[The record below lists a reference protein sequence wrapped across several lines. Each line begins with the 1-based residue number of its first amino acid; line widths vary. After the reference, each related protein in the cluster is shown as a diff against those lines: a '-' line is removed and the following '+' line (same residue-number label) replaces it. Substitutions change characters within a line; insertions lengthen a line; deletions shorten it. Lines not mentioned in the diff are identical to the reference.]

1 MSDDNK
7 NQLRNIIIGCSIAAV
22 VVVVGVIG
30 LGIWV
35 YRRMVRQ
42 LASQV
47 LALTSIEAGLIKPLG
62 LGETGRPTAEDI
74 EMGNRLPAYEPPQS
88 YAAPGPVARH
98 RSPAPRPQ
106 QSRPSQE
113 GSPHV
118 RP

>member
-42 LASQV
+42 LASQGTPSRVDLCYFLPV

-98 RSPAPRPQ
+98 PSPAPR
-106 QSRPSQE
+106 
-113 GSPHV
+113 
-118 RP
+118 